1 MSLILPKHLYS
12 VIPLGK
18 NLIECR
24 KNENNVYG
32 MSFWNII
39 KETREGITKGE

>member
-1 MSLILPKHLYS
+1 MNMFQVSLHIL
-12 VIPLGK
+12 LGK

-24 KNENNVYG
+24 KNEDDVYG

-39 KETREGITKGE
+39 RETREEMTKGK